1 MGDRRDRDRR
11 RPDESPAVRAG
22 PWAAFERAAFDTCE
36 PGESPAVRAGPWA
49 ALERAAFDTC
59 EPDVTGWL
67 THPGETVSALA
78 YFVAA
83 AVLRRA
89 SRACPEGSPARH
101 LPAILCLLG
110 AAALSFHASF
120 AAVFQRLD
128 LAAIPLLTGPL
139 LASALV
145 RSGHAAPERRRALRL
160 AFAGGGAVA
169 PFVLTALGYAVVTLQ
184 AACLLWLWRSLAR
197 RTPAI
202 RGDLRAVAV
211 LLLPAAALLGLGHA
225 GVACASAG
233 SAWAHV
239 VQPHIAWHLASA
251 AACVFAGR
259 VECALEDAPA

>member
-1 MGDRRDRDRR
+1 M
-11 RPDESPAVRAG
+11 RAG
-22 PWAAFERAAFDTCE
+22 PWAAFERAAFDACE
-36 PGESPAVRAGPWA
+36 PGESPMVRAGPWA

-59 EPDVTGWL
+59 EPDVAGWL
-67 THPGETVSALA
+67 THPGETASALA

-89 SRACPEGSPARH
+89 SRACPERSPARH
-101 LPAILCLLG
+101 LPAILCLVG
-110 AAALSFHASF
+110 TAALLFHASF

-128 LAAIPLLTGPL
+128 LAVIPLLTGPL

-145 RSGHAAPERRRALRL
+145 RNGHAARERGRALRL
-160 AFAGGGAVA
+160 AFAGGGAAA

-184 AACLLWLWRSLAR
+184 AACLLWLWRRLAR

-202 RGDLRAVAV
+202 RGDLQAVAA

-225 GVACASAG
+225 GIACAPAE
-233 SAWAHV
+233 SAWAHI
-239 VQPHIAWHLASA
+239 VQPHVVWHLASA

-259 VECALEDAPA
+259 VESKLGRDPT